1 MYLGLLISLIA
12 SALLGYRVISSV
24 PPLLHTPLMSGMNAL
39 SGIIV
44 IGALTAY
51 ANSPAGARLWTGLAI
66 TAAMINLVGG
76 FWVTDRMLRMFHR
89 QDENG
94 AEQERS

>member
-1 MYLGLLISLIA
+1 MYLGLIISLIA

-44 IGALTAY
+44 IGALTAHST
-51 ANSPAGARLWTGLAI
+51 SPAGARIWTGLAVI
-66 TAAMINLVGG
+66 AAMVNVVGG

-89 QDENG
+89 QDENNT
-94 AEQERS
+94 EQERN

>member
-1 MYLGLLISLIA
+1 MYLKLIISLLV
-12 SALLGYRVISSV
+12 SALLGYQVISSV

-44 IGALTAY
+44 LGAIIAH
-51 ANSPAGARLWTGLAI
+51 AASPAGARPWTSLAI
-66 TAAMINLVGG
+66 IVAMINVVGG

-89 QDENG
+89 REENDLK
-94 AEQERS
+94 EESS